1 VKKMAE
7 DIKQWQSK
15 TGRILKEDGTT
26 VNIADIIDEVY
37 DSVNKLIKVKADL
50 QVTDIQIGT
59 VEMKDAETD
68 TRAKVK
74 SDGTDNALVVT
85 QNSQPLPTGA
95 STSAL
100 QTAGNNSVNSIDNKL
115 PATLTGSGN
124 LKVSVSESIN
134 QNNNIVSI
142 GKGAI
147 TTALN
152 AITGTTTAS
161 EVNTEGFNAVL
172 VSVNISG
179 TGTWKVD
186 VRGRFDVSGTVMDI
200 FDNNDRQLTT
210 GNLTASRMRL
220 FVSIPNLI
228 TIVATEV
235 ADGATC
241 TVRVQPIN
249 I

>member
-1 VKKMAE
+1 MAE

-200 FDNNDRQLTT
+200 FDNNDRQLTP

>member
-1 VKKMAE
+1 MKMSQVFDVNKFQA
-7 DIKQWQSK
+7 I
-15 TGRILKEDGTT
+15 TGRKIKEDGTT
-26 VNIADIIDEVY
+26 VNVADVIDAVY
-37 DSVNKLIKVKADL
+37 DDVNNLIKVKAYFE
-50 QVTDIQIGT
+50 VSDIQIGA
-59 VEMKDAETD
+59 VEIKDATTD
-68 TRAKVK
+68 TRLKVK
-74 SDGTDNALVVT
+74 TDGVDNAIVVT

-100 QTAGNNSVNSIDNKL
+100 QTTGNTSLSNIDGKL
-115 PATLTGSGN
+115 PATLSNGN
-124 LKVSVSESIN
+124 LKVSVSESIT
-134 QNNNIVSI
+134 QNNNVVSI

-152 AITGTTTAS
+152 AISVTTTSS
-161 EVNTEGFNAVL
+161 EIDVTGYNAVL
-172 VSVNISG
+172 VSVNITG

-186 VRGRFDVSGTVMDI
+186 VRGRFDVDGTVMDI
-200 FDNNDRQLTT
+200 FDNNNQQLTT

-220 FVSIPNLI
+220 FVSVPNLI